1 MNNILNKIAQMERN
15 AAELQGVELAKH
27 EVEFAKAEDL
37 NKLFGEAVSLAND
50 LLGDTVGRVN
60 ALKQV
65 LKQKEDKAIKMISN
79 LDGALIDFEK
89 RAKELG
95 FDTNQSKTYV
105 QSKKE
110 LDDLYRGVKYVS
122 DIASALK

>member
-15 AAELQGVELAKH
+15 AEEVNLSSEKIEL
-27 EVEFAKAEDL
+27 AKAEDL
-37 NKLFGEAVSLAND
+37 NKLFADAVSLAND
-50 LLGDTVGRVN
+50 LLGDTAGRVN

-65 LKQKEDKAIKMISN
+65 LKQKEDKAIKLISN

-95 FDTNQSKTYV
+95 FDTSQSKTYV

-110 LDDLYRGVKYVS
+110 LDDLYRGVKYVT

>member
-15 AAELQGVELAKH
+15 ANEVNLSSEKIEL
-27 EVEFAKAEDL
+27 AKAEDL
-37 NKLFGEAVSLAND
+37 NKLFAEAVSTAND
-50 LLGDTVGRVN
+50 LLGDTAGRVN

-65 LKQKEDKAIKMISN
+65 LKQKEDKAIKLISN

-95 FDTNQSKTYV
+95 FDTSQSKTYV

-110 LDDLYRGVKYVS
+110 LDDLYRGVKYVT
-122 DIASALK
+122 DISSALK

>member
-15 AAELQGVELAKH
+15 ANEVNLSSEKIEL
-27 EVEFAKAEDL
+27 AKAEDL
-37 NKLFGEAVSLAND
+37 NKLFAEAVSTAND
-50 LLGDTVGRVN
+50 LLGDTAGRVN
-60 ALKQV
+60 ALNQV
-65 LKQKEDKAIKMISN
+65 LKQKEDKAIKLISN

-95 FDTNQSKTYV
+95 FDTSQSKTYV

-110 LDDLYRGVKYVS
+110 LDDLYRGVKYVT
-122 DIASALK
+122 DISSALK